1 LPIIEKECGAIA
13 KFSVMHVR
21 RLEMRISRMLPT
33 AVLLVALGAP
43 LYRCSPQSIPVATQQ
58 MQLSA
63 FSTVTPIS
71 TGLEHGD
78 NLTVTAGADV
88 AFVGLRRI
96 RSIME
101 IRGTYPISG
110 GNVDKQK
117 SFVAGPVIE
126 CAFGRFHPYADFL
139 IGKGAITY
147 LSGGYM
153 FGTEKYISSS
163 TVVYSP
169 GVGLDYSF
177 THHFALKADLQY
189 QRWDVPVVGSGSIN
203 PTVVSLGG
211 KYMFDFNS
219 HHNRNR

>member
-1 LPIIEKECGAIA
+1 MEKERGAIA
-13 KFSVMHVR
+13 KLLVARDR
-21 RLEMRISRMLPT
+21 RLEMRISRMLPNAILVM
-33 AVLLVALGAP
+33 AVGAP

-63 FSTVTPIS
+63 FSTATPIS
-71 TGLEHGD
+71 TGLAHGD
-78 NLTVTAGADV
+78 NLTVTAGADI

-96 RSIME
+96 RSSME
-101 IRGTYPISG
+101 IRGTYPIAG

-126 CAFGRFHPYADFL
+126 YAFGRFRPYADFL
-139 IGKGAITY
+139 IGKGAINY
-147 LSGGYM
+147 LGGGYI

-169 GVGLDYSF
+169 GVGLDYSI
-177 THHFALKADLQY
+177 THHFAVKADLQY
-189 QRWDVPVVGSGSIN
+189 QHWDVPVVASGRIN

-219 HHNRNR
+219 HHNRSR

>member
-1 LPIIEKECGAIA
+1 
-13 KFSVMHVR
+13 
-21 RLEMRISRMLPT
+21 MRISRMLPNAILLM
-33 AVLLVALGAP
+33 AVGAP

-63 FSTVTPIS
+63 FSTATPIF
-71 TGLEHGD
+71 TGLGHGN
-78 NLTVTAGADV
+78 NLTVTAGADI

-96 RSIME
+96 RSSME
-101 IRGTYPISG
+101 IRGTYPIAA

-117 SFVAGPVIE
+117 SLLAGPVIE
-126 CAFGRFHPYADFL
+126 YPFGRFRPYADFL
-139 IGKGAITY
+139 IGKGAINY
-147 LSGGYM
+147 LGGGYI
-153 FGTEKYISSS
+153 FRTEKYISSS

-169 GVGLDYSF
+169 GVGLDYSI

-189 QRWDVPVVGSGSIN
+189 QHWDVPVVASGRIN

-219 HHNRNR
+219 HHNRSR